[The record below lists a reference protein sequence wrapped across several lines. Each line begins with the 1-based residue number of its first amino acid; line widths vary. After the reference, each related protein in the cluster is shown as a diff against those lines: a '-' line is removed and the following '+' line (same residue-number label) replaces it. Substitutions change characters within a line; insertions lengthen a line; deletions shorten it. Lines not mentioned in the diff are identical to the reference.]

1 MVWSSPTVQI
11 AAEELV
17 RRASSRSWEREGRLK
32 DDVTCVVV
40 DLNPSQRTYE
50 PVLATVAAEQ
60 EPKAP
65 AALSAEHT
73 AVL

>member
-1 MVWSSPTVQI
+1 MVWSSPTMQI
-11 AAEELV
+11 AADELV

-50 PVLATVAAEQ
+50 PVLATGRGAGAEG
-60 EPKAP
+60 ACC
-65 AALSAEHT
+65 
-73 AVL
+73 VVC